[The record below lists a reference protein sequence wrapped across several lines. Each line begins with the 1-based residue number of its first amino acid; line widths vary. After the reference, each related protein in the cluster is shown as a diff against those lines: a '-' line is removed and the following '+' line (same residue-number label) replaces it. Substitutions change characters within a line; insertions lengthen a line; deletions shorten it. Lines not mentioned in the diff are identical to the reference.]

1 MTISFTLHGLA
12 NAILANPKRPLPA
25 VIYDLCGTVPTSDE
39 SYKNYIVNM
48 QELFHWTPDVQL
60 AYENMSP
67 TWKYFVRP
75 VDGTLE
81 KEPLVL
87 FSGKDR
93 LKLGSESRCAAEVYL
108 QKFPLDETIWP
119 YLQGCNIYAAN
130 HQQPKYVATLAAKI
144 RVALSILKKDDRE
157 ITWEASTGIQTI
169 TYSKEELIA
178 VIRRQIGNTSRAM
191 PTIVSVVNELQG
203 LKYEGYWSKGNGG
216 KRGAMAEYLSWYI
229 RDLGVPSLKTWWEI
243 GFGYYDIEMH
253 SRPSDTYPLPLD
265 CVYTINGAKQDPKTS
280 DRARDRFLAELD
292 EYVTR
297 YIQYSDMTLEKYK
310 GKRKSRFKMRP
321 CIRRARLVSWNRI
334 MEMIH
339 QGPSTIRI
347 SY

>member
-1 MTISFTLHGLA
+1 MKITFSTHAFA
-12 NAILANPKRPLPA
+12 NAILANPKRPLAA
-25 VIYDLCGTVPTSDE
+25 VIYDITGVVPSTDDV
-39 SYKNYIVNM
+39 YRKYITAM
-48 QELFHWTPDVQL
+48 QELFHRTPGVEL
-60 AYENMSP
+60 RYENMLPSRDIFFEGG
-67 TWKYFVRP
+67 KN
-75 VDGTLE
+75 DLK

-87 FSGKDR
+87 FSGHGLPEKDY
-93 LKLGSESRCAAEVYL
+93 LK
-108 QKFPLDETIWP
+108 KFPLDESVWP

-130 HQQPKYVATLAAKI
+130 NQQPKYVATLAVKI

-169 TYSKEELIA
+169 TYGKDELIA

-203 LKYEGYWSKGNGG
+203 LRYEGYWSKGNGG

-265 CVYTINGAKQDPKTS
+265 CIYTINGAKQDPKAS

-297 YIQYSDMTLEKYK
+297 YIQYSDMTLEKYR